1 MTDQTTNDRLNDA
14 LDFLMRSMQETKD
27 FTMEQAPLV
36 AKEIVAWE
44 FWKSSLAA
52 VACLVAAVFALLV
65 MRRVAVMVDRH
76 YASVAEQAR
85 ERKKSDGRYSLYCDD
100 VDARYSGE
108 YKQLHWIGVGVA
120 IFLCIPVVINTAN
133 AVKAAVAPR
142 LVVLDYVKGSIK

>member
-1 MTDQTTNDRLNDA
+1 MDDQQTTDRLNDA

-44 FWKSSLAA
+44 FWKSSIAA

-65 MRRVAVMVDRH
+65 MRRVAVMVDSH
-76 YASVAEQAR
+76 YASVAERAR
-85 ERKKSDGRYSLYCDD
+85 ERVKAAGRYPSWRDESNSKYD
-100 VDARYSGE
+100 GE
-108 YKQLHWIGVGVA
+108 CKQLHWIGVGVA
-120 IFLCIPVVINTAN
+120 IILCIPVFINTAN

-142 LVVLDYVKGSIK
+142 LVVLDYVKGAIK